1 MVEVRGDGNC
11 QFRAVSMKLF
21 GNENRHEEIRHKAVA
36 AAHKAWQS
44 EQNTSETFEQWSTKM
59 STLGCHGT
67 EATIVGICNAY
78 NCNIVVYSDSGYVR
92 AYGAGNDETGTPIS
106 QRPTVHIVREFLRVD
121 KNGDDVAHYY
131 ATKPIDKSKP
141 DLAFTELE
149 KATKEY
155 CKIWY
160 EQRLAKSPQATPY
173 IEARSHVAFDE
184 QNAQLTA
191 EYNGLMK
198 AKHDNQQMIEDVI
211 NSKLQSRSQPQF
223 QSQAQVQHQPQ
234 PQPQVRPLSQSRV
247 QAQTQAKAKAQAQP
261 QGQPQA
267 QLQAQGQTPGQ
278 PLLQPQSH
286 GSESQSHAKQANK
299 PVKPRDKETPTS
311 PTQTNVSMLKKS
323 TS

>member
-1 MVEVRGDGNC
+1 MRALLKHHHNLSMVEVRGDGNC

-149 KATKEY
+149 NATKEY

-184 QNAQLTA
+184 QNAPLTA
-191 EYNGLMK
+191 EYNELMK
-198 AKHDNQQMIEDVI
+198 AKHENQQMIEDVI
-211 NSKLQSRSQPQF
+211 NRKLQSRSQPQF
-223 QSQAQVQHQPQ
+223 QPQSQAQVQHQPQ
-234 PQPQVRPLSQSRV
+234 PQPQVRPLSQS
-247 QAQTQAKAKAQAQP
+247 
-261 QGQPQA
+261 
-267 QLQAQGQTPGQ
+267 
-278 PLLQPQSH
+278 
-286 GSESQSHAKQANK
+286 
-299 PVKPRDKETPTS
+299 
-311 PTQTNVSMLKKS
+311 
-323 TS
+323 